1 MAETPDSTAWQRLGT
16 LLERRRVELDPRYKN
31 LTLFAKERGVDA
43 RMAWDI
49 ERARRTN
56 FRRPTRRALEVAYG
70 WQAGSIDSV
79 LEGGVPM
86 PLPVQATVHVL
97 SGSYKP
103 PDPEDGFVRPRYEPG
118 LEEFAR
124 EQERLRPDVSH
135 RDIAYAVDVKYLG
148 QLYAESQE
156 RIRELEAE
164 LARKETENE
173 RLRGDLKRAHLRVT
187 G

>member
-1 MAETPDSTAWQRLGT
+1 MNSPREDWPRLGSYVVSA
-16 LLERRRVELDPRYKN
+16 RKAAGYK
-31 LTLFAKERGVDA
+31 D
-43 RMAWDI
+43 
-49 ERARRTN
+49 
-56 FRRPTRRALEVAYG
+56 RRALERATGISERTLGKLENGLRVGADTLAAVAEKVH
-70 WQAGSIDSV
+70 WTPDSPRLVLAGGEPKDADTVTASV
-79 LEGGVPM
+79 HHIG
-86 PLPVQATVHVL
+86 TRR
-97 SGSYKP
+97 P
-103 PDPEDGFVRPRYEPG
+103 PDDDGFIRPQYEPS

>member
-1 MAETPDSTAWQRLGT
+1 MSIREASRH
-16 LLERRRVELDPRYKN
+16 
-31 LTLFAKERGVDA
+31 AKISYGRWRQITSGYQNVSPGVYAQVKAPAATVA
-43 RMAWDI
+43 RMAQAVGVTPEQLEAEGDRPDAAAI
-49 ERARRTN
+49 LRKTLSSQAGADRPLAGATLLPLPS
-56 FRRPTRRALEVAYG
+56 RRP
-70 WQAGSIDSV
+70 
-79 LEGGVPM
+79 
-86 PLPVQATVHVL
+86 
-97 SGSYKP
+97 
-103 PDPEDGFVRPRYEPG
+103 PDDDGFIRPQYEPS